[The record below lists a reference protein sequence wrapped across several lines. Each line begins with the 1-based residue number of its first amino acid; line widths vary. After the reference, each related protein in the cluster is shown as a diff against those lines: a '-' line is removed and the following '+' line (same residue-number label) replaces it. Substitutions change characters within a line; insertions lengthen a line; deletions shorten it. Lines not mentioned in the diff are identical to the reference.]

1 MKRSIGV
8 YIASI
13 CISVILIGG
22 AFLATEETASAQTGG
37 NVSSEVNRIKDEI
50 SARNA
55 RLQDIQKEI
64 AQYQVEL
71 EKVGAEKGTLQKAIN
86 QLELERKKVQ
96 ADLSY
101 TQNKIGATDL
111 ELQRLS
117 IEIDETESAIA
128 TNRNA
133 IEEILRRINESDESS
148 IVETLFSHEDLS
160 SFWEEIDS
168 LGQVRT
174 VMGDQV
180 RDYSELKDILDS
192 KRSEN
197 QETRGE
203 LVALKN
209 QYSGQKQVLEVN
221 KTVKNQ
227 LLAETQ
233 NKEENY
239 QTLLA
244 EREAEKERFERE
256 LRAYE
261 IQLQFILDPSTIPQA
276 GSSVLAWPVSPPT
289 ITQKFGNTAF
299 AQSGGYNGNGHNG
312 IDFRAPTGTSIR
324 AALSGEVL
332 AVNINVAYMCQYG
345 KWVLIRHANGL
356 TTLYAHLSVVSVDPG
371 DTVSTGDVIGYSGD
385 TGYALGPHLHFTVYA
400 SNAVKFTQYTCN
412 SGATLT
418 IPVSAYSGY
427 LNPLS
432 YLPPA

>member
-239 QTLLA
+239 QTLLPIVS
-244 EREAEKERFERE
+244 ERLNQRMR
-256 LRAYE
+256 
-261 IQLQFILDPSTIPQA
+261 
-276 GSSVLAWPVSPPT
+276 
-289 ITQKFGNTAF
+289 
-299 AQSGGYNGNGHNG
+299 
-312 IDFRAPTGTSIR
+312 
-324 AALSGEVL
+324 
-332 AVNINVAYMCQYG
+332 
-345 KWVLIRHANGL
+345 RHCS
-356 TTLYAHLSVVSVDPG
+356 H
-371 DTVSTGDVIGYSGD
+371 
-385 TGYALGPHLHFTVYA
+385 
-400 SNAVKFTQYTCN
+400 Q
-412 SGATLT
+412 
-418 IPVSAYSGY
+418 
-427 LNPLS
+427 
-432 YLPPA
+432 